1 MRRLPFALQNPA
13 AALDSERR
21 ERVRVSPAGR
31 RAANDR
37 RRRAARRRCY
47 FESHPQHSQG
57 LRSALRLSL
66 LSPGP
71 GDAVERGLRLLA
83 DPRVDRVV
91 ALVEDLHHR
100 IEADRLVVEAA
111 RHSVRSGSLAVASV
125 VRRAVDGEV
134 DQQLQIYALEELLL
148 THERNGAGDDVEADL
163 RMNHNSGT

>member
-57 LRSALRLSL
+57 LRSALRLPSKEGCGCW
-66 LSPGP
+66 PT
-71 GDAVERGLRLLA
+71 RG
-83 DPRVDRVV
+83 
-91 ALVEDLHHR
+91 
-100 IEADRLVVEAA
+100 
-111 RHSVRSGSLAVASV
+111 SFGW
-125 VRRAVDGEV
+125 
-134 DQQLQIYALEELLL
+134 LLL
-148 THERNGAGDDVEADL
+148 L
-163 RMNHNSGT
+163 RICITE

>member
-57 LRSALRLSL
+57 LTGRA
-66 LSPGP
+66 SPGP

-83 DPRVDRVV
+83 DPRVVRVV